1 MAFSKL
7 LAAITRPARSWVHGS
22 SPFFS
27 ISGAVQ
33 KVTKDR
39 TVVVG
44 GQFITLCIHCLIYVA
59 QRCAVRNKNKR
70 AANGVSCLKML
81 ASFRLNADC
90 NRSADVL
97 VIYTER
103 LDIKPASTMALGR
116 TSPRCGFV

>member
-1 MAFSKL
+1 M
-7 LAAITRPARSWVHGS
+7 
-22 SPFFS
+22 
-27 ISGAVQ
+27 
-33 KVTKDR
+33 
-39 TVVVG
+39 VG

-59 QRCAVRNKNKR
+59 QQCAVRNKNKR

-81 ASFRLNADC
+81 VSFRLNADC
-90 NRSADVL
+90 DRLADVL